1 MKTFTS
7 KICSKHITKTKKG
20 EQVSSWRWTRNS
32 HLKFWKKSGKGLSW
46 DVKGGGTVGN
56 CQQFSGLYYKFHKGF
71 KEKDAFKNVWD
82 GVATVLESIQT
93 VYFNFNSFIAFF
105 ETILFIWFNPLV
117 PRVPSLYPQYHLILY
132 FTVFYIL
139 MFYIVILVSWDF
151 KCFKWGW
158 YYILSRI

>member
-1 MKTFTS
+1 MLKTYYEEKKGGTS
-7 KICSKHITKTKKG
+7 KFLKMNKKF
-20 EQVSSWRWTRNS
+20 S
-32 HLKFWKKSGKGLSW
+32 LKILKKNGKGLSW
-46 DVKGGGTVGN
+46 DVKGGRTVGN
-56 CQQFSGLYYKFHKGF
+56 CQQFSCLYYQFHKGF
-71 KEKDAFKNVWD
+71 KEKDAFKNVRD

-93 VYFNFNSFIAFF
+93 VYFYFNSFISFF

-158 YYILSRI
+158 YYILSRT